1 MPEVQIKWIVVGVV
15 LVMTAREDCKERM
28 VSCGWIL
35 LLIALGG
42 LGCKDSMVEVM
53 LGVLPGCMLLIASIL
68 FPRQIGSGDGWIVVC
83 LGGMLGVELV
93 LELLLYSS
101 VLAAIVMTILLLV
114 RGRKDCETVPYTAT
128 LAVGYGLLL
137 L

>member
-1 MPEVQIKWIVVGVV
+1 MPEVQIKGIVVGIV
-15 LVMTAREDCKERM
+15 LVLTAREDCKERM

-42 LGCKDSMVEVM
+42 LGCKSNVVEVM
-53 LGVLPGCMLLIASIL
+53 LGVLPGCMLLSASIL
-68 FPRQIGSGDGWIVVC
+68 FPRQIGSGDGWIVIC

-101 VLAAIVMTILLLV
+101 VLAAVVMTVLLLV
-114 RGRKDCETVPYTAT
+114 RSRKGDETVPYTAA